1 MPRKRVLITGITG
14 QDGAY
19 LAKLCLDSGDLVVG
33 AYRHVASASFW
44 RLEELGIINH
54 PNLLFEEFD
63 LIDPASCIRL
73 IKKTKP
79 DEIYN
84 LAAQSFVSTSFT
96 QPATTAHTTG
106 FGAVNLLE
114 AMRTEAPDSRFY
126 QASTSEMFG
135 KSQFSPQDEQTP
147 FYPRSPYAAAKAYA
161 HWMVVNYREAYGLH
175 CVSGILFNHESP
187 LRGNEFVTRKI
198 TQSVA
203 SIARGSDT
211 VLELGNLDA
220 RRDWGYAPEYV
231 EGMRLMLKAEVP
243 SNYVLATGKTS
254 SVREFVSMAFNA
266 IDQQLEF
273 VGTGLDEVAVDRRTG
288 KPRVK
293 ISAHFFRPSD
303 VDTLVGNPGRA
314 ASELK
319 WVATTGLDSLCQLMV
334 AADLHRIENRRG

>member
-63 LIDPASCIRL
+63 LTDPASCIRL

-293 ISAHFFRPSD
+293 ISTHFFRPSD